1 MVNENMLTEREA
13 LMRIDAK
20 QMIFFLH
27 PMIDPDALEVKDKAS
42 EQILKPVIQA
52 LPVSKERY
60 LKIL

>member
-27 PMIDPDALEVKDKAS
+27 PMIDPEALEVVMMMM
-42 EQILKPVIQA
+42 IMIMMT
-52 LPVSKERY
+52 
-60 LKIL
+60 